1 MEIKASTYEFG
12 DNTFNPQKVL
22 LYSQTVESGRVGGA
36 SKRAFW
42 AEIAAEQRPVRACKG
57 SERTESRKFQGK
69 GSDSVK
75 GG

>member
-1 MEIKASTYEFG
+1 M
-12 DNTFNPQKVL
+12 
-22 LYSQTVESGRVGGA
+22 YSQTVESGRVCSA

-42 AEIAAEQRPVRACKG
+42 AEIAAEQRPIRACKG
-57 SERTESRKFQGK
+57 SERIESRKFQAK